1 MSPSPQRERINSA
14 GASYDGQERS
24 PMRNA
29 EARVTL
35 GVIAAR
41 NGDLERAVDLGE
53 QALDGER
60 KSLPSLLMCSRE
72 LGNALRQ
79 ADEKHPAVA
88 SYLEHLRVLAH
99 AG

>member
-1 MSPSPQRERINSA
+1 MW
-14 GASYDGQERS
+14 
-24 PMRNA
+24 NA
-29 EARVTL
+29 EGRVAL

-41 NGDLERAVDLGE
+41 DGDLEWAIDLGE
-53 QALDGER
+53 RALDGER

-79 ADEKHPAVA
+79 AGEKHPAVA